1 MRPSLRIFACLA
13 AGFGGIAPFPAA
25 AQAQPVTA
33 PTWSYSYT
41 TNPAGNTLGGIK
53 PDATYTDNHLFGLQV
68 PYQNLFGTSGLNGNF
83 NFSFLDR
90 NGQNLS
96 AIAVGNQFTVQQIY
110 GGQTIIYYA
119 LNIEADLEALN
130 TTVRL
135 GRMSTG
141 DVFATNPIY
150 WLYMNNAICGN
161 PQSVI
166 VNTNS
171 GFTAYPTATWG
182 ATTTTQFGSD
192 VALNLGVFQVAN
204 TNVAITHGLDWSI
217 TPNNGVFLIAQADLN
232 HKKLSATSRHI
243 AQVTQAIIPVGSR
256 LKGIPSPPA
265 STTNPPVTTPQAQ
278 GEEIDTNAFA
288 GTFLSLQ
295 PQQGFG
301 SSPGSQSV
309 YGAYVH
315 VDRELYREPQSGHQ
329 GLTAWAS
336 ASLVPQDNVAK
347 MPGQVNGGL
356 IYTGLFPSRDN
367 DLSMLGVFAGRFSD
381 DYLATTPAAASTPAT
396 SLPGYELVIEVD
408 HRFVLSPSTYIQP
421 NIQIVVSPGGTGSL
435 PTSLV
440 IGAQAGFNF

>member
-1 MRPSLRIFACLA
+1 MS
-13 AGFGGIAPFPAA
+13 
-25 AQAQPVTA
+25 A

-53 PDATYTDNHLFGLQV
+53 PGATYTDNHLFGLQV
-68 PYQNLFGTSGLNGNF
+68 PYTNLFGSKGVNGSF

-119 LNIEADLEALN
+119 LNIETQLESLN
-130 TTVRL
+130 TTLRI

-182 ATTTTQFGSD
+182 ATTTTQLGRD
-192 VALNLGVFQVAN
+192 VALNLGAFQVAN
-204 TNVAITHGLDWSI
+204 VNVAVTHGLDWSI
-217 TPNNGVFLIAQADLN
+217 APSNGVFLIAQADLS
-232 HKKLSATSRHI
+232 HKTLSPASRHI

-256 LKGIPSPPA
+256 LKGVPA
-265 STTNPPVTTPQAQ
+265 SAISAPGALSDSRQVQ
-278 GEEIDTNAFA
+278 GEEIDTNAFV

-301 SSPGSQSV
+301 VSPGAQSV

-336 ASLVPQDNVAK
+336 ASLVPQADVAK

-356 IYTGLFPSRDN
+356 IYTGLFPNRDN
-367 DLSMLGVFAGRFSD
+367 DLSMLGVFGGRFSD
-381 DYLATTPAAASTPAT
+381 NYLATTSAAASTPAT
-396 SLPGYELVIEVD
+396 SLPGYELVIEID
-408 HRFVLSPSTYIQP
+408 HRFVLSPSAYIQP
-421 NIQIVVSPGGTGSL
+421 NIQVVVSPGGTGSL

-440 IGAQAGFNF
+440 VGAQAGFNF

>member
-1 MRPSLRIFACLA
+1 MGLA
-13 AGFGGIAPFPAA
+13 QRLATVLQGVLLLATPVAA
-25 AQAQPVTA
+25 APQPG
-33 PTWSYSYT
+33 PTWTYSYT
-41 TNPAGNTLGGIK
+41 TNPAGNTVGGIK
-53 PDATYTDNHLFGLQV
+53 PWATYTDNHLFGLQV
-68 PYQNLFGTSGLNGNF
+68 PYANGLGGSKGNL

-119 LNIEADLEALN
+119 MNVEADFDNIN

-141 DVFATNPIY
+141 DVFATDPIY

-182 ATTTTQFGSD
+182 GTVSNQ
-192 VALNLGVFQVAN
+192 LNSNSTLHLGAFQVAN
-204 TNVAITHGLDWSI
+204 VDVTTTHGLDWTI
-217 TPNNGVFLIAQADLN
+217 GANDGLFLIAQLDINRKLN
-232 HKKLSATSRHI
+232 NPTSQHI
-243 AQVTQAIIPVGSR
+243 AQNSQAIIPVGSR
-256 LKGIPSPPA
+256 LKRAASALTPPTKG
-265 STTNPPVTTPQAQ
+265 SR
-278 GEEIDTNAFA
+278 GEIDTNAFA
-288 GTFLSLQ
+288 GMFLNLQ

-301 SSPGSQSV
+301 QSPGTQSV
-309 YGAYVH
+309 YGGYLH
-315 VDRELYREPQSGHQ
+315 VDRELYREPLTSHQ

-336 ASLVPQDNVAK
+336 ASLVPQGDVAK

-356 IYTGLFPSRDN
+356 IYTGLFPHRDN
-367 DLSMLGVFAGRFSD
+367 DLSMLGVFAGRFSPE
-381 DYLATTPAAASTPAT
+381 YLGTTATAAQTPVPSM
-396 SLPGYELVIEVD
+396 PGYELVIEID

-421 NIQIVVSPGGTGSL
+421 NIQVVVSPGGTGSL

-440 IGAQAGFNF
+440 VGAQAGFNF